1 MKKLYS
7 AFGDFFG
14 GGKAYDP
21 SSQSQASPVT
31 ITSSSQPHVLQTR
44 MKEEKM
50 SHGGTVKA
58 NLSPVRLEMDHGSVR
73 MYFCPLQSLRV
84 LEIVAE
90 GDGRN
95 IPAQAKIEGLSVP
108 VGYKPGLYEL
118 ENIELTSNGTIQV
131 KATGKTTWKYLERT
145 LEQ

>member
-1 MKKLYS
+1 MKKVYS

-21 SSQSQASPVT
+21 SSQSQSSPVT
-31 ITSSSQPHVLQTR
+31 ITSFSQPHVLQIR

-58 NLSPVRLEMDHGSVR
+58 NLSPVRLEMNHGSVI
-73 MYFCPLQSLRV
+73 MYFCPMKSLQV

-90 GDGRN
+90 GDGGN
-95 IPAQAKIEGLSVP
+95 IPVQAKIEGLSVP

-131 KATGKTTWKYLERT
+131 KATEKTTWKFLEST

>member
-73 MYFCPLQSLRV
+73 MYFCPMKSLQV

-90 GDGRN
+90 GDGGN
-95 IPAQAKIEGLSVP
+95 IPAQVKIEGLSVP

-131 KATGKTTWKYLERT
+131 KATEKTTWKYLESI